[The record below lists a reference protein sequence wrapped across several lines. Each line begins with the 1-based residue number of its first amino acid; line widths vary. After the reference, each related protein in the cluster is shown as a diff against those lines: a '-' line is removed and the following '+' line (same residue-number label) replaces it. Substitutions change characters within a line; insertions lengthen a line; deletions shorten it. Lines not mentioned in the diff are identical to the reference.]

1 MQNKLSFGI
10 SYASAIIAGEPAEF
24 CKNFTGC
31 SDGISEVSLGRN
43 SDLACDTDQNFTY
56 NFTSNSTQDFTDIS
70 DCEQNFINSANFAAC
85 ENNESASCD
94 LAAEGFNEKSTK
106 PDSELGLK
114 QKADTSKFSSARAF
128 DCGSEEAAEL
138 YKNLAACEDE
148 ALQNSSVGNLKISA
162 HARLKDEILALEAL
176 KKKPALAHIPPLQ
189 RRRLGLG
196 AKLCISLLGEISQ
209 NAPQSLAEDGS
220 LNPASQDLDASKSRT
235 AMQNQ
240 QQQNFS
246 SENSLNFM
254 PQNLNSTP
262 QDFTNKNSLNSA
274 RQNSKTNECSETSN
288 RAMQSS
294 ATQPEGMPLVF
305 CSRLGEIN
313 RCFSL
318 LGSMD
323 ESVSPSS
330 FCVSV
335 LNAIAAQNAIF
346 TQNHAEISTISAA
359 CALENGAI
367 IAATRLKESA
377 EEFGSAQD
385 ANEDGKDGECKSNND
400 KIALLCY
407 FEEVNN
413 DYLKRCDFA
422 CALLLVL
429 QRGDDVQIEISP
441 HVVDAQKSAPRDEA
455 SSNLEISP
463 YGNDKILPNRDADE
477 TLLNRNPNEISQNC
491 DAGDACKTL
500 SDRSAYNAIT
510 NEISS
515 DLVAKNTAANKMN
528 VQSYELQTVKT
539 PQAENNRN
547 AEPCKLSQDFKKGGE
562 IPLDT
567 AVEFL
572 AKILSGKREWRSND
586 GVLDYLWRVKDPAKI
601 AAFLR

>member
-10 SYASAIIAGEPAEF
+10 SYASAIISGEPAEF
-24 CKNFTGC
+24 YKNLAAC
-31 SDGISEVSLGRN
+31 SDGISEVNFDGN
-43 SDLACDTDQNFTY
+43 SDPACDTDQNFTY
-56 NFTSNSTQDFTDIS
+56 DFALNSTQNFKDIP
-70 DCEQNFINSANFAAC
+70 DCEQNSINFANFTAC
-85 ENNESASCD
+85 KTNESAGRD
-94 LAAEGFNEKSTK
+94 LATEGFDEKSTEFG
-106 PDSELGLK
+106 SQQVLNY
-114 QKADTSKFSSARAF
+114 KAVASKFSSARAF
-128 DCGSEEAAEL
+128 DCSSEKAAEL
-138 YKNLAACEDE
+138 YKNFAACEGE
-148 ALQNSSVGNLKISA
+148 ALQNSSAGNLKISA

-176 KKKPALAHIPPLQ
+176 KNKPALAHIPPLQ

-209 NAPQSLAEDGS
+209 NAPQSLAEGGS

-235 AMQNQ
+235 AVQNQ
-240 QQQNFS
+240 QQQDFS

-262 QDFTNKNSLNSA
+262 QDFSNENSLNSV
-274 RQNSKTNECSETSN
+274 RQNFKTDDN
-288 RAMQSS
+288 A
-294 ATQPEGMPLVF
+294 ATKHEEMPLVF

-318 LGSMD
+318 LGSME

-367 IAATRLKESA
+367 ITATRLKESA
-377 EEFGSAQD
+377 ENSGSAQD
-385 ANEDGKDGECKSNND
+385 ANEAGKNGECKSDND

-407 FEEVNN
+407 FEEANN

-441 HVVDAQKSAPRDEA
+441 HVADATAQSIETQNSKPRAE
-455 SSNLEISP
+455 
-463 YGNDKILPNRDADE
+463 
-477 TLLNRNPNEISQNC
+477 NEI
-491 DAGDACKTL
+491 L
-500 SDRSAYNAIT
+500 RS
-510 NEISS
+510 
-515 DLVAKNTAANKMN
+515 
-528 VQSYELQTVKT
+528 
-539 PQAENNRN
+539 
-547 AEPCKLSQDFKKGGE
+547 FKEGGE

-572 AKILSGKREWRSND
+572 AKILSGKREWRSSD
-586 GVLDYLWRVKDPAKI
+586 GVLDYLWRVKDSAKI
-601 AAFLR
+601 ATFLRQDRER

>member
-10 SYASAIIAGEPAEF
+10 SCASAIIAGEPAELY
-24 CKNFTGC
+24 KNFTAC
-31 SDGISEVSLGRN
+31 SDGISEVSLDGN
-43 SDLACDTDQNFTY
+43 SDPACDTDQNFTY
-56 NFTSNSTQDFTDIS
+56 DFTSNSTQDFTDIS

-85 ENNESASCD
+85 KNNESMGRD
-94 LAAEGFNEKSTK
+94 LATEGFDENST
-106 PDSELGLK
+106 ELGSQRGLK
-114 QKADTSKFSSARAF
+114 QEADASKFNSSRAF
-128 DCGSEEAAEL
+128 DCGSEKAAEL
-138 YKNLAACEDE
+138 YKNFAAREGE
-148 ALQNSSVGNLKISA
+148 ALQNSSVENLKISA
-162 HARLKDEILALEAL
+162 HARLKDEILALEPL

-196 AKLCISLLGEISQ
+196 AKLCISLLGEIPQ
-209 NAPQSLAEDGS
+209 NTPQSLAEGGS
-220 LNPASQDLDASKSRT
+220 LNPASQDLDASKSC
-235 AMQNQ
+235 AAAQNPSPQ
-240 QQQNFS
+240 DFS

-262 QDFTNKNSLNSA
+262 QDLINENSLNSA
-274 RQNSKTNECSETSN
+274 RQNFKTND
-288 RAMQSS
+288 S
-294 ATQPEGMPLVF
+294 ATTQREGMPLVF

-318 LGSMD
+318 LGSMS

-367 IAATRLKESA
+367 IAAARLKESA
-377 EEFGSAQD
+377 ENFGSAQD
-385 ANEDGKDGECKSNND
+385 ANEAGKDGECKSDND

-407 FEEVNN
+407 FEEANN

-441 HVVDAQKSAPRDEA
+441 HVADATAQSMEAQNPKPRAE
-455 SSNLEISP
+455 
-463 YGNDKILPNRDADE
+463 
-477 TLLNRNPNEISQNC
+477 NEILRSFK
-491 DAGDACKTL
+491 GDGK
-500 SDRSAYNAIT
+500 
-510 NEISS
+510 IS
-515 DLVAKNTAANKMN
+515 
-528 VQSYELQTVKT
+528 
-539 PQAENNRN
+539 
-547 AEPCKLSQDFKKGGE
+547 
-562 IPLDT
+562 LDT

-572 AKILSGKREWRSND
+572 AKILSGKREWRSSD

-601 AAFLR
+601 AAFLRQNRER

>member
-10 SYASAIIAGEPAEF
+10 SYASAIISGEPAEF

-31 SDGISEVSLGRN
+31 SDGISEVSLDGN
-43 SDLACDTDQNFTY
+43 PDLACDANQNFTY
-56 NFTSNSTQDFTDIS
+56 DFTSNSTQDFTVIS
-70 DCEQNFINSANFAAC
+70 DCEQNSINSVNFTAC
-85 ENNESASCD
+85 ENGVLQKNSGENS
-94 LAAEGFNEKSTK
+94 EIST
-106 PDSELGLK
+106 
-114 QKADTSKFSSARAF
+114 
-128 DCGSEEAAEL
+128 
-138 YKNLAACEDE
+138 
-148 ALQNSSVGNLKISA
+148 
-162 HARLKDEILALEAL
+162 HARLKNEILALEAL
-176 KKKPALAHIPPLQ
+176 KKKPALEHIPPLQ

-209 NAPQSLAEDGS
+209 NAPQSLAEENS
-220 LNPASQDLDASKSRT
+220 LNLAPQNLDANKSHAAAQT
-235 AMQNQ
+235 PSPQD
-240 QQQNFS
+240 FS
-246 SENSLNFM
+246 NENSLNFM
-254 PQNLNSTP
+254 PQNLNSAP

-294 ATQPEGMPLVF
+294 ATQREGMPLVF

-367 IAATRLKESA
+367 IAAARLKESA
-377 EEFGSAQD
+377 ENFGSAQD
-385 ANEDGKDGECKSNND
+385 ANEAGKDGECKSDNA
-400 KIALLCY
+400 KITLLCY
-407 FEEVNN
+407 FEEANN

-441 HVVDAQKSAPRDEA
+441 HVADAQKSTPRDEA

-463 YGNDKILPNRDADE
+463 YGNDKIFPNRDAGE
-477 TLLNRNPNEISQNC
+477 TLLNRNPNEISQNY

-515 DLVAKNTAANKMN
+515 DLVAQNTAANKMN
-528 VQSYELQTVKT
+528 VQSCELQTAKT

-547 AEPCKLSQDFKKGGE
+547 AEPCKLSQDFKRGGE

-572 AKILSGKREWRSND
+572 AKILSGKREWRSSD
-586 GVLDYLWRVKDPAKI
+586 GILDYLWRIKDPAKI
-601 AAFLR
+601 AAFLRQDREH

>member
-24 CKNFTGC
+24 CKNFAAC
-31 SDGISEVSLGRN
+31 SDGISEVSLGGN
-43 SDLACDTDQNFTY
+43 SDLACNASQNFTY
-56 NFTSNSTQDFTDIS
+56 DFTSNSTQNFTNIPA
-70 DCEQNFINSANFAAC
+70 CEQNSINSVNFTAC
-85 ENNESASCD
+85 KTNESAGCN
-94 LAAEGFNEKSTK
+94 LAAEGFDENSIK
-106 PDSELGLK
+106 PHSK
-114 QKADTSKFSSARAF
+114 QRLEREAGESKFSASCSF
-128 DCGSEEAAEL
+128 DCGSEETTRI
-138 YKNLAACEDE
+138 YKNFAAREDE
-148 ALQNSSVGNLKISA
+148 SLQNSSEENLEISA
-162 HARLKDEILALEAL
+162 HARLKNEILALEAL
-176 KKKPALAHIPPLQ
+176 KKKPALEHIPPLQ

-274 RQNSKTNECSETSN
+274 RQNSKTNESSETCDH
-288 RAMQSS
+288 AMQSS
-294 ATQPEGMPLVF
+294 ATQREGMPLVF

-367 IAATRLKESA
+367 IAAARLKESA
-377 EEFGSAQD
+377 ENSGSAQD
-385 ANEDGKDGECKSNND
+385 ANEAGKDGECKSDND

-407 FEEVNN
+407 FEEANN
-413 DYLKRCDFA
+413 DYMKRCDFA

-441 HVVDAQKSAPRDEA
+441 HVVDATTQSIEAQNPKPRAE
-455 SSNLEISP
+455 
-463 YGNDKILPNRDADE
+463 
-477 TLLNRNPNEISQNC
+477 NEILRSFK
-491 DAGDACKTL
+491 GDGK
-500 SDRSAYNAIT
+500 
-510 NEISS
+510 
-515 DLVAKNTAANKMN
+515 
-528 VQSYELQTVKT
+528 
-539 PQAENNRN
+539 
-547 AEPCKLSQDFKKGGE
+547 

-572 AKILSGKREWRSND
+572 AKILSGKREWRSSD

-601 AAFLR
+601 AAFLRQDRER

>member
-10 SYASAIIAGEPAEF
+10 SYASAIISGEPAEF
-24 CKNFTGC
+24 YKNLAAC
-31 SDGISEVSLGRN
+31 SDGISEISLDGN
-43 SDLACDTDQNFTY
+43 SDPVCDMDQNFTY
-56 NFTSNSTQDFTDIS
+56 DFTSNSTQDFTDIS

-85 ENNESASCD
+85 KNNESTGRD
-94 LAAEGFNEKSTK
+94 LATEGFDENST
-106 PDSELGLK
+106 ELGSQRGLK
-114 QKADTSKFSSARAF
+114 QEADASKFNSSRAF
-128 DCGSEEAAEL
+128 DCGSEKAAEL
-138 YKNLAACEDE
+138 HKNFAAREDE
-148 ALQNSSVGNLKISA
+148 ALQNSFVENLKISA

-209 NAPQSLAEDGS
+209 NAPQSLANKGS
-220 LNPASQDLDASKSRT
+220 LNLASQDLDASKSRT
-235 AMQNQ
+235 AAQNPSPQ
-240 QQQNFS
+240 DFS

-254 PQNLNSTP
+254 PQNLDSRP
-262 QDFTNKNSLNSA
+262 QDLINENSLNSA
-274 RQNSKTNECSETSN
+274 RQNLKTVDDT
-288 RAMQSS
+288 
-294 ATQPEGMPLVF
+294 ATQHKEMPLVF

-313 RCFSL
+313 RCFGL
-318 LGSMD
+318 LGSME

-367 IAATRLKESA
+367 IAAARLKEGA
-377 EEFGSAQD
+377 ENSHSAQD
-385 ANEDGKDGECKSNND
+385 ANEAGKSSECKSDND

-407 FEEVNN
+407 FEEANN

-441 HVVDAQKSAPRDEA
+441 HVADATAQSIEAQNPKPRAE
-455 SSNLEISP
+455 
-463 YGNDKILPNRDADE
+463 
-477 TLLNRNPNEISQNC
+477 NEI
-491 DAGDACKTL
+491 L
-500 SDRSAYNAIT
+500 RS
-510 NEISS
+510 
-515 DLVAKNTAANKMN
+515 
-528 VQSYELQTVKT
+528 
-539 PQAENNRN
+539 
-547 AEPCKLSQDFKKGGE
+547 FKESGE

-572 AKILSGKREWRSND
+572 AKILSGKREWSSSD

-601 AAFLR
+601 AAFLRQDRER

>member
-10 SYASAIIAGEPAEF
+10 SYASAIISDEPAEF
-24 CKNFTGC
+24 YKNLAAC
-31 SDGISEVSLGRN
+31 SDGISEVSLGGN
-43 SDLACDTDQNFTY
+43 SDLACDADQNFTY
-56 NFTSNSTQDFTDIS
+56 DFALNSTQDFTDIPG
-70 DCEQNFINSANFAAC
+70 CEQNSINPANFSAF
-85 ENNESASCD
+85 ENSKSAGRH
-94 LAAEGFNEKSTK
+94 LAAEGLDENSAK
-106 PDSELGLK
+106 PGSERRLDRE
-114 QKADTSKFSSARAF
+114 ANRSKFSASQGF
-128 DCGSEEAAEL
+128 DCSSEGAAEL
-138 YKNLAACEDE
+138 YKNFAAREGE
-148 ALQNSSVGNLKISA
+148 ALQNSPVENLKISA

-176 KKKPALAHIPPLQ
+176 KKKPALVHIPPLQ

-209 NAPQSLAEDGS
+209 NTPQSLAEEDS
-220 LNPASQDLDASKSRT
+220 LNPASRDLVANKSR
-235 AMQNQ
+235 AAAQNPSPQ
-240 QQQNFS
+240 DFS

-254 PQNLNSTP
+254 PQNLNSAP

-274 RQNSKTNECSETSN
+274 RQNSKTNESSEACD

-294 ATQPEGMPLVF
+294 ATQREGMPLVF

-318 LGSMD
+318 LGSMS

-367 IAATRLKESA
+367 IAAARLKESA
-377 EEFGSAQD
+377 ENSGSVQD
-385 ANEDGKDGECKSNND
+385 ANEAGKNDACKSNND

-407 FEEVNN
+407 FEEANN

-441 HVVDAQKSAPRDEA
+441 HVADATAQSLEAQNPKPRAE
-455 SSNLEISP
+455 
-463 YGNDKILPNRDADE
+463 
-477 TLLNRNPNEISQNC
+477 NEI
-491 DAGDACKTL
+491 L
-500 SDRSAYNAIT
+500 RS
-510 NEISS
+510 
-515 DLVAKNTAANKMN
+515 
-528 VQSYELQTVKT
+528 
-539 PQAENNRN
+539 
-547 AEPCKLSQDFKKGGE
+547 FKKGGE

-567 AVEFL
+567 AVKFL
-572 AKILSGKREWRSND
+572 AKILSDKREWRSSD

-601 AAFLR
+601 AAFLRQDRER

>member
-10 SYASAIIAGEPAEF
+10 SYASAIISGEPAEF
-24 CKNFTGC
+24 YKNLAAC
-31 SDGISEVSLGRN
+31 SDGISEVSLDGN
-43 SDLACDTDQNFTY
+43 SDPVCDTGQNFTY

-70 DCEQNFINSANFAAC
+70 YCEQNFINSANFAAC
-85 ENNESASCD
+85 ENNEKAGCN
-94 LAAEGFNEKSTK
+94 LATEDFDEKST
-106 PDSELGLK
+106 ELGSQRGLNYK
-114 QKADTSKFSSARAF
+114 VDASKFNPSCTF
-128 DCGSEEAAEL
+128 DCSDQKPAEL
-138 YKNLAACEDE
+138 YKNFAACLDGISEVNLGGNSDLACDVSQNFTYDFALNSTQDFTDIRDCE
-148 ALQNSSVGNLKISA
+148 QNSVNFANFAARENGALQNSPVENLKIST
-162 HARLKDEILALEAL
+162 HARLKEEILALEAL

-209 NAPQSLAEDGS
+209 NTPHSLAEEDS
-220 LNPASQDLDASKSRT
+220 LNPASQDLDTSKIRT
-235 AMQNQ
+235 AAQNPSPQ
-240 QQQNFS
+240 DFS
-246 SENSLNFM
+246 NENSLN
-254 PQNLNSTP
+254 ST
-262 QDFTNKNSLNSA
+262 
-274 RQNSKTNECSETSN
+274 RQNFKTNDN
-288 RAMQSS
+288 AAMQH
-294 ATQPEGMPLVF
+294 EGMPLVF

-318 LGSMD
+318 LGSMS

-367 IAATRLKESA
+367 IAAARLKESA
-377 EEFGSAQD
+377 ENFGSAQD
-385 ANEDGKDGECKSNND
+385 ANEDDKNDVCKSNND

-407 FEEVNN
+407 FEETNN

-441 HVVDAQKSAPRDEA
+441 HVTDATAQSIEAQNPKSRAE
-455 SSNLEISP
+455 
-463 YGNDKILPNRDADE
+463 
-477 TLLNRNPNEISQNC
+477 NEI
-491 DAGDACKTL
+491 L
-500 SDRSAYNAIT
+500 RS
-510 NEISS
+510 
-515 DLVAKNTAANKMN
+515 
-528 VQSYELQTVKT
+528 
-539 PQAENNRN
+539 
-547 AEPCKLSQDFKKGGE
+547 FKKGGE

-572 AKILSGKREWRSND
+572 AKILSDKREWRSSD

-601 AAFLR
+601 AAFLRQDRER

>member
-10 SYASAIIAGEPAEF
+10 SYASAIISGESAEF
-24 CKNFTGC
+24 CKNFDGY

-56 NFTSNSTQDFTDIS
+56 DFTSNSTQDFTDIS
-70 DCEQNFINSANFAAC
+70 DCEQNSVNFTAR
-85 ENNESASCD
+85 ENGESAGRD
-94 LAAEGFNEKSTK
+94 LAAGSFDENSTK
-106 PDSELGLK
+106 LGPQHRLEHE
-114 QKADTSKFSSARAF
+114 AGESKFSASRDF
-128 DCGSEEAAEL
+128 NYSSEGAAEI
-138 YKNLAACEDE
+138 YKNLAARDDE
-148 ALQNSSVGNLKISA
+148 ALQKSSEENLEISA
-162 HARLKDEILALEAL
+162 HTRLKDEILALEAL

-196 AKLCISLLGEISQ
+196 AKLCISLLSEISQ
-209 NAPQSLAEDGS
+209 NAPQSLAKKAS
-220 LNPASQDLDASKSRT
+220 LNSAPQDLDTSESHA
-235 AMQNQ
+235 AAQNPSPQ
-240 QQQNFS
+240 DFAN
-246 SENSLNFM
+246 ENSLNFTQ
-254 PQNLNSTP
+254 QNLDSAQ
-262 QDFTNKNSLNSA
+262 QDFTNENSLNSA
-274 RQNSKTNECSETSN
+274 RQNSKTNESSGACDH
-288 RAMQSS
+288 AMQSS
-294 ATQPEGMPLVF
+294 AARREGLPLVF

-346 TQNHAEISTISAA
+346 TQDHAEISTISAA

-367 IAATRLKESA
+367 IAAARLKESA
-377 EEFGSAQD
+377 GEFGSAQD
-385 ANEDGKDGECKSNND
+385 ANEAGKDGECKSDND

-441 HVVDAQKSAPRDEA
+441 HVADATAQSLEAQNPKPRAE
-455 SSNLEISP
+455 
-463 YGNDKILPNRDADE
+463 
-477 TLLNRNPNEISQNC
+477 NEILRSFK
-491 DAGDACKTL
+491 GDGK
-500 SDRSAYNAIT
+500 
-510 NEISS
+510 
-515 DLVAKNTAANKMN
+515 
-528 VQSYELQTVKT
+528 
-539 PQAENNRN
+539 
-547 AEPCKLSQDFKKGGE
+547 

-572 AKILSGKREWRSND
+572 AKILSGKREWRSSD
-586 GVLDYLWRVKDPAKI
+586 GVLDYLWHIKDPAKI
-601 AAFLR
+601 AAFLRQDRER

>member
-10 SYASAIIAGEPAEF
+10 SYASAIISGEPAEF
-24 CKNFTGC
+24 YKNLAAY
-31 SDGISEVSLGRN
+31 SDGISEVNFDGN

-56 NFTSNSTQDFTDIS
+56 DFTLNSTQDFTDIS
-70 DCEQNFINSANFAAC
+70 HCEQNSINSANFTAC
-85 ENNESASCD
+85 ENNERAGCD
-94 LAAEGFNEKSTK
+94 LATEGFNEKSTELG
-106 PDSELGLK
+106 SELGLK
-114 QKADTSKFSSARAF
+114 QEADASKFSSVRAF
-128 DCGSEEAAEL
+128 DCSSEEPAEL
-138 YKNLAACEDE
+138 YKNFVACEGE
-148 ALQNSSVGNLKISA
+148 ALQNSFVENLKISA
-162 HARLKDEILALEAL
+162 HARLKEEILALEAL

-209 NAPQSLAEDGS
+209 NAPQSLAEENS
-220 LNPASQDLDASKSRT
+220 LNLAPQNLDASKSR
-235 AMQNQ
+235 AAQNPPPQ
-240 QQQNFS
+240 DFS
-246 SENSLNFM
+246 NENSSNFM
-254 PQNLNSTP
+254 PQNLNSAP

-274 RQNSKTNECSETSN
+274 RQNSKANECSGACDH
-288 RAMQSS
+288 AMQSS
-294 ATQPEGMPLVF
+294 ATQHKEMPLVF
-305 CSRLGEIN
+305 CSHLGEIN

-318 LGSMD
+318 LGSME

-367 IAATRLKESA
+367 IAAARLKEGA
-377 EEFGSAQD
+377 ENSYSAQD
-385 ANEDGKDGECKSNND
+385 ENEAGKNGECKSDSD

-441 HVVDAQKSAPRDEA
+441 HVVDATTQSLEAQNPKPRAE
-455 SSNLEISP
+455 
-463 YGNDKILPNRDADE
+463 
-477 TLLNRNPNEISQNC
+477 NEI
-491 DAGDACKTL
+491 L
-500 SDRSAYNAIT
+500 RS
-510 NEISS
+510 
-515 DLVAKNTAANKMN
+515 
-528 VQSYELQTVKT
+528 
-539 PQAENNRN
+539 
-547 AEPCKLSQDFKKGGE
+547 FKEGGE

-572 AKILSGKREWRSND
+572 AKILSGKREWHSSD

-601 AAFLR
+601 AAFLRQNRER